1 MTGIY
6 CITCIPT
13 GEKYIGQSIAIK
25 RRWAT
30 HRRELRTGTHYNRH
44 LQRTYD
50 KYGPDNFTYEILEQC
65 SKDKLNDREQFYIK
79 LFDSYNHGFNQD
91 IGGCN
96 ISGEHNPM
104 YGIKGK
110 DAPRFK
116 DYILQLDLKGNIIN
130 RFESTPQAAEA
141 VFLNS
146 KRTSGII
153 GCLHTWEGKYYDN
166 VRRFTCGGFQWIYE
180 QDYNKLLPYHNFSKV
195 GQEKQSFITTKDID
209 EGALDSDV

>member
-6 CITCIPT
+6 SITCLST
-13 GEKYIGQSIAIK
+13 GEKYIGQSTSIK

-30 HRRELRTGTHYNRH
+30 HKRELKRGIHYNKH

-50 KYGPDNFTYEILEQC
+50 KYGEENFIYEILEQC
-65 SKDKLNDREQFYIK
+65 SREKLNEREKFYIQ

-91 IGGCN
+91 IGGCD

-110 DAPRFK
+110 NAPRFK
-116 DYILQLDLKGNIIN
+116 DYILQLDLDGNIVGKY
-130 RFESTPQAAEA
+130 ESSIAAAEA
-141 VFLNS
+141 TSGN
-146 KRTSGII
+146 KERTSGILR
-153 GCLHTWEGKYYDN
+153 CLYSWEGKFYEG
-166 VRRFTCGGFQWIYE
+166 VRAYTYHNYQWIYE
-180 QDYNKLLPYHNFSKV
+180 KDYQLLRPYHDFSKRRTK
-195 GQEKQSFITTKDID
+195 GEEFITTKQIN

>member
-6 CITCIPT
+6 SITCLST
-13 GEKYIGQSIAIK
+13 GEKYIGQSTSIK

-30 HRRELRTGTHYNRH
+30 HKRELKRGIHYNKH

-50 KYGPDNFTYEILEQC
+50 KYGEENFIYEILEQC
-65 SKDKLNDREQFYIK
+65 SREKLNEREKFYIQ

-91 IGGCN
+91 IGGGD

-110 DAPRFK
+110 EAPRFK
-116 DYILQLDLKGNIIN
+116 DYILQLDLDGNIVG
-130 RFESTPQAAEA
+130 RYESSIAAAEA
-141 VFLNS
+141 TSGN
-146 KRTSGII
+146 KERTSGILR
-153 GCLHTWEGKYYDN
+153 CLYSWEGKFYENTRAYTYHN
-166 VRRFTCGGFQWIYE
+166 YQWIYE
-180 QDYNKLLPYHNFSKV
+180 KDYQLLLPYHDFSKRKTK
-195 GQEKQSFITTKDID
+195 GEEFITTKQIN